1 VTDTIDIEVDA
12 SYVAI
17 ARHYFA
23 KETRTTKAQQ
33 EGEQP
38 ICELDIVWGADS
50 LWQS

>member
-1 VTDTIDIEVDA
+1 MTNAVGVEVDA

-33 EGEQP
+33 EGEQLR
-38 ICELDIVWGADS
+38 CESCFHL
-50 LWQS
+50 